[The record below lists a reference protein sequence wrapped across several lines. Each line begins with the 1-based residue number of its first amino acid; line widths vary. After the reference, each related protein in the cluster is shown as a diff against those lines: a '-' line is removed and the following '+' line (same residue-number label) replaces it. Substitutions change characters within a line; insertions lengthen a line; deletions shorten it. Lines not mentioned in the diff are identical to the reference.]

1 MQRGM
6 PLTPSKNKQ
15 KRSPQTSR
23 LRAVFSFLLGGLV
36 ESGLD
41 LLLVHQPTKAR
52 LLEDRLA
59 CRSSV
64 CLGAACAPRRP
75 RCSDARLCGET
86 HPDNNANLWGR
97 THQSSLY
104 RGNFLRASAMAAG
117 VGAPYFLPSV
127 A

>member
-15 KRSPQTSR
+15 KRSPQTRR

-41 LLLVHQPTKAR
+41 PLLVHQPTKAR
-52 LLEDRLA
+52 LLEDRLD

-75 RCSDARLCGET
+75 DVRTRVCAVKRILKITQTCGAEPINRVCIGET
-86 HPDNNANLWGR
+86 
-97 THQSSLY
+97 S
-104 RGNFLRASAMAAG
+104 
-117 VGAPYFLPSV
+117 
-127 A
+127 